1 MLLLSLRL
9 PKSTRDQ
16 PDSLKR
22 YVWFINQMGV
32 IVASVW
38 GYALFGIAFATIP
51 QEYQWILGLL
61 SPFMKDLFSKLLLKV
76 CYKSAGEGSNGKHS
90 IQFPCLHYMTTKHAV
105 FLAIIV
111 GGVSTPATTYCI
123 IATDYATNLYKG
135 LKIVYD
141 NKYKN
146 CTKSEGNNKR

>member
-1 MLLLSLRL
+1 
-9 PKSTRDQ
+9 
-16 PDSLKR
+16 
-22 YVWFINQMGV
+22 MGV

-38 GYALFGIAFATIP
+38 GYAFFGSAFATIP
-51 QEYQWILGLL
+51 QEYQWILGLV

-111 GGVSTPATTYCI
+111 GGVSTPVTTYCI
-123 IATDYATNLYKG
+123 IATDYAANLYKG
-135 LKIVYD
+135 LKIIYD

-146 CTKSEGNNKR
+146 CNKSEGM